1 MTALQ
6 KKRRPRQAIDY
17 DLAVMRLLNQYHYL
31 TPRQL
36 AQTGLV
42 SSERSAR
49 KILARNI
56 GGKRAPIE
64 RVRYPVSDVH
74 GRLPDVYYLT
84 RYGANEIICALRLDP
99 EHVYYP
105 KGKPPCLDDY
115 RHRCMTIDFQIA
127 LDSFATSHDCEVPFF
142 HTYFDFNGAN
152 RSKAGAD
159 NPALRRRA
167 LSKIPLGHHYLIP
180 DANFLL
186 LSPHKKRHLFTCE
199 IYRGQDTKRVLS
211 QLLKHVYLLSKNTI
225 AAQYGHPD
233 LPWRVLCVFEAT
245 QAMLAVARRFAKEPL
260 AGACINHFAFSTLEL
275 LRKDFANNWMSFD
288 GERMRIV
295 EC

>member
-17 DLAVMRLLNQYHYL
+17 DLAAMRLLSQYHYL
-31 TPRQL
+31 TPVQL

-56 GGKRAPIE
+56 GGKRASIE
-64 RVRYPVSDVH
+64 RVRYPVSDVY
-74 GRLPDVYYLT
+74 GRLPDLYYLT
-84 RYGANEIICALRLDP
+84 RYGANEIIRELRLDP
-99 EHVYYP
+99 EQVYYP

-127 LDSFATSHDCEVPFF
+127 LDRFAASHDCEVPFF
-142 HTYFDFNGAN
+142 HAYFDFNGAN

-186 LSPHKKRHLFTCE
+186 LSTHKKRHLFTCE
-199 IYRGQDTKRVLS
+199 IYRGKICRGVCSAFLRRHKPCWPS
-211 QLLKHVYLLSKNTI
+211 
-225 AAQYGHPD
+225 PD
-233 LPWRVLCVFEAT
+233 
-245 QAMLAVARRFAKEPL
+245 
-260 AGACINHFAFSTLEL
+260 G
-275 LRKDFANNWMSFD
+275 LRKSRWPAPASIILPFRRGSLC
-288 GERMRIV
+288 ERTLPTTG
-295 EC
+295 